1 LRATNYGGSQ
11 NNKYTMDYSPE
22 IKICIAEIGNSKIN
36 FNRSKD
42 NYLFNNKVP
51 REIPSDFY
59 EILYNKFESFL
70 LVQIR
75 EGLIIEQIEEYILNT
90 KNTISKLIS
99 TSDGH
104 RIHFL
109 FSKRDKIL
117 SNEAESTHFEIANI
131 ISTQKA
137 VLNRVLLKLYTT
149 IDSYKENKIDDF
161 LSEEIPNI
169 DSSLIKF
176 DSVGKV
182 TFKLS
187 KKESLMFL
195 YILEQ
200 VNLLEFESIEQRRLF
215 IENNFNFTETRNNP
229 NKGNALPMKG
239 ISSELSDF
247 SSYAE
252 GDSNNKTLEKL
263 LNKLQETIHHYEF
276 NNLKAKKK

>member
-1 LRATNYGGSQ
+1 
-11 NNKYTMDYSPE
+11 MDYSLE
-22 IKICIAEIGNSKIN
+22 IKICIAEIGNLKID
-36 FNRSKD
+36 FNINNG

-51 REIPSDFY
+51 REISPDFY

-70 LVQIR
+70 LVQFR
-75 EGLIIEQIEEYILNT
+75 EGIEIELIEEYILNAKT
-90 KNTISKLIS
+90 TISKLIS
-99 TSDGH
+99 TSDAH
-104 RIHFL
+104 RVHFL
-109 FSKRDKIL
+109 FSKRDKVL

-137 VLNRVLLKLYTT
+137 VLNRVLLKLYAT
-149 IDSYKENKIDDF
+149 IDSYKENKAID
-161 LSEEIPNI
+161 LEIDKTPNI
-169 DSSLIKF
+169 DSSIIKF

-263 LNKLQETIHHYEF
+263 LNKLQETIHQYEF